1 MTPTEIRREISIDFR
16 RPVVLQTPALSSKLI
31 NIELYKFNM
40 KLFLLL
46 LSRNFFKI
54 AFFFGFFWYHRD
66 EFSTRAFMRAF
77 FRSSVRNGG
86 IWIPLRAS

>member
-40 KLFLLL
+40 KLF
-46 LSRNFFKI
+46 FI
-54 AFFFGFFWYHRD
+54 AFVQKLFQNCIFLLFLVPQR
-66 EFSTRAFMRAF
+66 
-77 FRSSVRNGG
+77 
-86 IWIPLRAS
+86 